1 MMKKYAANAVSLL
14 AAAVAI
20 LLISDQEI
28 VGAGIWLI
36 FSVLANMN
44 ARTEEIIVVAK
55 GTTDAVEYILLE
67 LVEEE
72 QETLR
77 DSLYFY
83 ENTTNNPV
91 QSDGIRARL
100 EVIDNLVRLLESSEV
115 MFSYNQGWK
124 YAESEK

>member
-55 GTTDAVEYILLE
+55 EITNAVE
-67 LVEEE
+67 
-72 QETLR
+72 
-77 DSLYFY
+77 
-83 ENTTNNPV
+83 
-91 QSDGIRARL
+91 
-100 EVIDNLVRLLESSEV
+100 
-115 MFSYNQGWK
+115 
-124 YAESEK
+124 

>member
-20 LLISDQEI
+20 FLISDQEI

-55 GTTDAVEYILLE
+55 GNTDAVE
-67 LVEEE
+67 
-72 QETLR
+72 
-77 DSLYFY
+77 
-83 ENTTNNPV
+83 
-91 QSDGIRARL
+91 
-100 EVIDNLVRLLESSEV
+100 
-115 MFSYNQGWK
+115 
-124 YAESEK
+124 

>member
-55 GTTDAVEYILLE
+55 GTTDAVE
-67 LVEEE
+67 
-72 QETLR
+72 
-77 DSLYFY
+77 
-83 ENTTNNPV
+83 
-91 QSDGIRARL
+91 
-100 EVIDNLVRLLESSEV
+100 
-115 MFSYNQGWK
+115 
-124 YAESEK
+124 

>member
-1 MMKKYAANAVSLL
+1 MIKKYAANAVSLL

-55 GTTDAVEYILLE
+55 GITDAVE
-67 LVEEE
+67 
-72 QETLR
+72 
-77 DSLYFY
+77 
-83 ENTTNNPV
+83 
-91 QSDGIRARL
+91 
-100 EVIDNLVRLLESSEV
+100 
-115 MFSYNQGWK
+115 
-124 YAESEK
+124 

>member
-1 MMKKYAANAVSLL
+1 MIKKYAANAVSLL

-55 GTTDAVEYILLE
+55 EITNAVE
-67 LVEEE
+67 
-72 QETLR
+72 
-77 DSLYFY
+77 
-83 ENTTNNPV
+83 
-91 QSDGIRARL
+91 
-100 EVIDNLVRLLESSEV
+100 
-115 MFSYNQGWK
+115 
-124 YAESEK
+124 

>member
-20 LLISDQEI
+20 LLIFDQEI

-55 GTTDAVEYILLE
+55 GITDAVE
-67 LVEEE
+67 
-72 QETLR
+72 
-77 DSLYFY
+77 
-83 ENTTNNPV
+83 
-91 QSDGIRARL
+91 
-100 EVIDNLVRLLESSEV
+100 
-115 MFSYNQGWK
+115 
-124 YAESEK
+124 

>member
-20 LLISDQEI
+20 LLISDHEI

-55 GTTDAVEYILLE
+55 GITDAVE
-67 LVEEE
+67 
-72 QETLR
+72 
-77 DSLYFY
+77 
-83 ENTTNNPV
+83 
-91 QSDGIRARL
+91 
-100 EVIDNLVRLLESSEV
+100 
-115 MFSYNQGWK
+115 
-124 YAESEK
+124 

>member
-1 MMKKYAANAVSLL
+1 MIKKYAANAVSLL

-55 GTTDAVEYILLE
+55 GNTDAVE
-67 LVEEE
+67 
-72 QETLR
+72 
-77 DSLYFY
+77 
-83 ENTTNNPV
+83 
-91 QSDGIRARL
+91 
-100 EVIDNLVRLLESSEV
+100 
-115 MFSYNQGWK
+115 
-124 YAESEK
+124 

>member
-1 MMKKYAANAVSLL
+1 MIKKYAANAVSLL

-55 GTTDAVEYILLE
+55 GTTDAVE
-67 LVEEE
+67 
-72 QETLR
+72 
-77 DSLYFY
+77 
-83 ENTTNNPV
+83 
-91 QSDGIRARL
+91 
-100 EVIDNLVRLLESSEV
+100 
-115 MFSYNQGWK
+115 
-124 YAESEK
+124 

>member
-1 MMKKYAANAVSLL
+1 LTIAFIYAIIVRQSGMVLGSLERKMIKKYAANAVSLL

-55 GTTDAVEYILLE
+55 GITDAVE
-67 LVEEE
+67 
-72 QETLR
+72 
-77 DSLYFY
+77 
-83 ENTTNNPV
+83 
-91 QSDGIRARL
+91 
-100 EVIDNLVRLLESSEV
+100 
-115 MFSYNQGWK
+115 
-124 YAESEK
+124 

>member
-1 MMKKYAANAVSLL
+1 MVLGSLERKMIKKYAANAVSLL

-55 GTTDAVEYILLE
+55 GITDAVE
-67 LVEEE
+67 
-72 QETLR
+72 
-77 DSLYFY
+77 
-83 ENTTNNPV
+83 
-91 QSDGIRARL
+91 
-100 EVIDNLVRLLESSEV
+100 
-115 MFSYNQGWK
+115 
-124 YAESEK
+124 

>member
-55 GTTDAVEYILLE
+55 GITDAVE
-67 LVEEE
+67 
-72 QETLR
+72 
-77 DSLYFY
+77 
-83 ENTTNNPV
+83 
-91 QSDGIRARL
+91 
-100 EVIDNLVRLLESSEV
+100 
-115 MFSYNQGWK
+115 
-124 YAESEK
+124 

>member
-1 MMKKYAANAVSLL
+1 MVLGSLERKMMKKYAANAVSLL

-55 GTTDAVEYILLE
+55 GITDAVE
-67 LVEEE
+67 
-72 QETLR
+72 
-77 DSLYFY
+77 
-83 ENTTNNPV
+83 
-91 QSDGIRARL
+91 
-100 EVIDNLVRLLESSEV
+100 
-115 MFSYNQGWK
+115 
-124 YAESEK
+124 